1 MLLLLSLLEWAHP
14 AVCVLECGTGLISN
28 CVSNS
33 HACYFAHSRDSL
45 LWTITHWHNLLRT
58 VTLIHTPIIFII
70 QIGHSENKLN
80 YTIFFFFYLM
90 YVNFITIVAGV
101 KRIDLEWTFPTK
113 QKLEQTIRTTAT
125 LLLIYKLQWTQ
136 WNRTEYLMK
145 NSNNLP
151 WKCVFSRLFVVRF
164 IKRRRKKW
172 AEIELLVLFV
182 LAFRCCAV
190 TSDSTIDYRFV

>member
-1 MLLLLSLLEWAHP
+1 MFSKAKMLLLLSLLEWAHP
-14 AVCVLECGTGLISN
+14 AVCVRVWHGTYFKL
-28 CVSNS
+28 CVKQS
-33 HACYFAHSRDSL
+33 CLLFRSL
-45 LWTITHWHNLLRT
+45 SWFTFRTITHWYNLLRT

-90 YVNFITIVAGV
+90 CVNFITIVAGV

-145 NSNNLP
+145 NSNNLL

-164 IKRRRKKW
+164 IRRRK
-172 AEIELLVLFV
+172 
-182 LAFRCCAV
+182 
-190 TSDSTIDYRFV
+190 